1 MVSENKASNIIF
13 KKQIPR
19 NHIVMIRKD
28 WGFCDQ
34 ILQATVIL
42 DKMLKNFI
50 FTLFNFNSSFFL
62 KYFSC

>member
-1 MVSENKASNIIF
+1 MVSENKASNINF
-13 KKQIPR
+13 QKTNSKK

-42 DKMLKNFI
+42 DKMLKNLPS
-50 FTLFNFNSSFFL
+50 LFSILILLFF
-62 KYFSC
+62 

>member
-1 MVSENKASNIIF
+1 MMASENKASNINF
-13 KKQIPR
+13 QKTNSKK

-42 DKMLKNFI
+42 DKMLKNFT
-50 FTLFNFNSSFFL
+50 FTFFNFNSSFFL
-62 KYFSC
+62 K